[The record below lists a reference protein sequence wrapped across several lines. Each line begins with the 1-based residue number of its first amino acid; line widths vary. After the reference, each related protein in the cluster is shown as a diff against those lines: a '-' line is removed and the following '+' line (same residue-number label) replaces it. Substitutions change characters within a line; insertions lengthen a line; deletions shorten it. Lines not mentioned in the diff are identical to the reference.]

1 MRARKAKADKDALED
16 AEKKRRIDDETRRLR
31 EEADRSK
38 SGRAKKLIRGTEKAI
53 DKIRDKPKATAD
65 QINGI
70 SDNAK

>member
-16 AEKKRRIDDETRRLR
+16 AEKKRIDDETRRLR